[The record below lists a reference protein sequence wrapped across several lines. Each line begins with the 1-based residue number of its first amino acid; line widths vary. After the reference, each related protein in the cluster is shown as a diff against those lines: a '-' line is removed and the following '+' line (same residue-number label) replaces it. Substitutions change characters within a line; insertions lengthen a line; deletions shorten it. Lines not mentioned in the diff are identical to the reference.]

1 MSFRSNDLGALT
13 EATNVLKG
21 IYGHGVAKMVL
32 KSQEIRSAPS
42 IVIRWREIGRQPEFD
57 VFGVVSKEK
66 RVNIIKEVADPMHI
80 ELLRGL
86 NGVYVLAE
94 GTAVVIEQSPV
105 GFIIVGIVCL
115 ESLPTRKI
123 RID

>member
-1 MSFRSNDLGALT
+1 MSFRSNNLGAST
-13 EATNVLKG
+13 EAMNVLKG
-21 IYGHGVAKMVL
+21 VYGHGVAKTVL
-32 KSQEIRSAPS
+32 KSREIGSAPS

-66 RVNIIKEVADPMHI
+66 RVNIVEEVADPMHI
-80 ELLRGL
+80 ESLRGP

-94 GTAVVIEQSPV
+94 GTAAVIEQSPV

-115 ESLPTRKI
+115 ESSPTRKI